1 MSAARNATHEDEVTP
16 GPRRGDSG
24 HGLGGCGSTTEADQL
39 ALLGGGT
46 VTIDVID
53 E

>member
-1 MSAARNATHEDEVTP
+1 LA
-16 GPRRGDSG
+16 
-24 HGLGGCGSTTEADQL
+24 GCGSTTEADQL
-39 ALLGGGT
+39 ALLEGGT

>member
-1 MSAARNATHEDEVTP
+1 MRTKSRPVLGAAILVTGIEYSDATIHIGTYTATAE
-16 GPRRGDSG
+16 
-24 HGLGGCGSTTEADQL
+24 QL
-39 ALLGGGT
+39 ALLEGGT

>member
-1 MSAARNATHEDEVTP
+1 MSTKSRPVLGAAILVTV
-16 GPRRGDSG
+16 
-24 HGLGGCGSTTEADQL
+24 LAGCGSTTEADQL
-39 ALLGGGT
+39 ALLEGGT